1 MDVSQ
6 KSLNKQI
13 DDDMKIYHKSEKE
26 LVNYQSDGNK
36 SNIDEETLNLFKG
49 IVKITKISNSKAN
62 KKPIEKS
69 ISANNT
75 HNIFEFTKHLF
86 NNEEHM
92 NKDQICSV
100 KHSENNFHQDKIL
113 SPISRTPHNF
123 SLNRK
128 LIKSQSSKA
137 FLNNSPEK
145 NKNTNPKSLFN
156 KNIINHSSSSLK
168 SIQRKRSLIN
178 NRPGDSPH
186 RNRKK
191 YSFFFKMKEKEK
203 NPSKTPYL
211 DKKLF
216 DNNSKYVNKNVNSNK
231 LLSGQNLFPQ
241 IKFNYTNS
249 KDNSPKKSE
258 FIKSSEKILLYN
270 ESQKEVKPINII
282 SNNNI
287 NVIKESEKNDNNK
300 ENNKKN
306 NNTVQNKKQ
315 VKTSNNL
322 IINILNKPFFCCLKS

>member
-6 KSLNKQI
+6 KGFNKQ
-13 DDDMKIYHKSEKE
+13 DDEMIIYQKNEKE
-26 LVNYQSDGNK
+26 LINSQSDNNSK

-49 IVKITKISNSKAN
+49 IVKITKISNSKLN
-62 KKPIEKS
+62 KKPIKKS

-75 HNIFEFTKHLF
+75 QNIFEFTKKLF
-86 NNEEHM
+86 DNEEHM

-100 KHSENNFHQDKIL
+100 KNSENNPHQDEIL
-113 SPISRTPHNF
+113 SPISRTPHNL
-123 SLNRK
+123 SSNRK
-128 LIKSQSSKA
+128 LIKSQSSKV
-137 FLNNSPEK
+137 FLINSPER

-156 KNIINHSSSSLK
+156 KNTINQSNTSLK
-168 SIQRKRSLIN
+168 SVQRKRSLIN
-178 NRPGDSPH
+178 NKLGDSTH

-211 DKKLF
+211 DKKF
-216 DNNSKYVNKNVNSNK
+216 FANNSKSINKIMNSDK
-231 LLSGQNLFPQ
+231 LLNGQNLFPL
-241 IKFNYTNS
+241 IKISNINN

-258 FIKSSEKILLYN
+258 IKKNSEKIIFNN
-270 ESQKEVKPINII
+270 ESQKEIKPINII
-282 SNNNI
+282 SNTNL
-287 NVIKESEKNDNNK
+287 NVIKESQKNDEIK
-300 ENNKKN
+300 GN
-306 NNTVQNKKQ
+306 NNSVQNKKQ